1 MESHTSQLPRRRA
14 AHATRRPV
22 VNMSLGNTAAVDGA
36 AVAQSQQDGTRLAQ
50 RSTAGSDSMR
60 VTFCS
65 SEMTQR
71 RARCCGCWCQKLRLA
86 AQEQDL
92 KGAEVGVVVAAHV
105 AGEEQA
111 AAGGEAGAAC

>member
-1 MESHTSQLPRRRA
+1 MLSQAKRGSGKPVA
-14 AHATRRPV
+14 A
-22 VNMSLGNTAAVDGA
+22 AAVDGA
-36 AVAQSQQDGTRLAQ
+36 AVAQGGTRLAQ
-50 RSTAGSDSMR
+50 RSTAGNDSMR
-60 VTFCS
+60 VTVCS

-71 RARCCGCWCQKLRLA
+71 RARCCSCWCEKLGLA

-111 AAGGEAGAAC
+111 AAAGEAGAAC